1 MSYLQ
6 AISAKHFQQM
16 QDEAVARG
24 QQAAVEAEER
34 TGDHL
39 LPACTEEE
47 VGGEAEGRRREN
59 QLMPPFTGEEGVD
72 GEAFTEEGV
81 DGQAVERT
89 EEGRLPIRPLVDEEA
104 HPSLETKIT
113 FSSVDKVQTCVMSDE
128 LP

>member
-24 QQAAVEAEER
+24 QQAAEAEER

-39 LPACTEEE
+39 LPACSVEG
-47 VGGEAEGRRREN
+47 VGGEAEERRREN
-59 QLMPPFTGEEGVD
+59 HLLPALTEEEGGVG
-72 GEAFTEEGV
+72 GEAFTEEEG
-81 DGQAVERT
+81 VERT
-89 EEGRLPIRPLVDEEA
+89 EEGRLPIRPLVEGEA
-104 HPSLETKIT
+104 HPPLETEIT
-113 FSSVDKVQTCVMSDE
+113 FSSVDKVQTCVMSNE